1 MNHIPRI
8 DANPA
13 GRDFVAGDVHGE
25 FATLKG
31 LLDQVGFDAGRDRL
45 FALGDLID
53 RGPDPAAALDWIESG
68 RITLSVRG
76 NHEQRLLERI
86 TRAEE
91 EPDAG
96 AWGLAMHPWFA
107 DVDRDAW
114 PRWKTVIRAM
124 PLAATVA
131 TRNGPVGLVHASPTA
146 RTWDAMLG
154 MLRAGDPDTVWHA
167 LENTAIAR
175 ADRLRAAQ
183 DGMPDD
189 GQIDGVRAVITGH
202 TPLFRVACTGNTWHI
217 DTNAGLPG
225 GSLTLA
231 QIDVE
236 PIETVTLATNPG
248 AQERAEADLPQAS
261 DGLENL
267 ADWT

>member
-25 FATLKG
+25 FPALER

-53 RGPDPAAALDWIESG
+53 RGPDPAAALDWIESA

-76 NHEQRLLERI
+76 NHEQMLLERM

-91 EPDAG
+91 DPEAS

-107 DVDRDAW
+107 GIAREAW
-114 PRWKTVIRAM
+114 PRWSAMIRAM

-146 RTWDAMLG
+146 RAWDAMLG

-189 GQIDGVRAVITGH
+189 G
-202 TPLFRVACTGNTWHI
+202 
-217 DTNAGLPG
+217 
-225 GSLTLA
+225 
-231 QIDVE
+231 
-236 PIETVTLATNPG
+236 
-248 AQERAEADLPQAS
+248 ERAQAFSGDQGLIGS
-261 DGLENL
+261 D
-267 ADWT
+267 